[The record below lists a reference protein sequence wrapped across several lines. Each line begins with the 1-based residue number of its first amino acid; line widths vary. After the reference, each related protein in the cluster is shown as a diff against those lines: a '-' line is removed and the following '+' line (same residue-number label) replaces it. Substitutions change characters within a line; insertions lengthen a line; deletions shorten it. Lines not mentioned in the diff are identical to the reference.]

1 MAMTEIFQ
9 LRYRKL
15 TRRNVIEHSEFQM
28 GVTGETILEVIY
40 D

>member
-1 MAMTEIFQ
+1 MKNIFQ

-15 TRRNVIEHSEFQM
+15 TRRNVIEHSEFRM
-28 GVTGETILEVIY
+28 GVTGETILEIIC